1 MKLWND
7 VREKVRREGRRVV
20 KPLISGSRD
29 KSTEWEDWIAIW
41 EMEGCKDVKWN
52 DDKDRV
58 TVSFIQLLALA
69 MPLPLKPRD
78 KR

>member
-1 MKLWND
+1 VKN
-7 VREKVRREGRRVV
+7 VRREGRRELR
-20 KPLISGSRD
+20 PLISGSRD
-29 KSTEWEDWIAIW
+29 ESTEWEDWIAIW
-41 EMEGCKDVKWN
+41 VMEGCKDVKWN